1 MLELLRPQTQGL
13 LFESICRSGTESVD
27 SNHVQV
33 GVLYQQTRFSLTP
46 NLGVQDEREL
56 GQLFDRR
63 QTYPIG

>member
-1 MLELLRPQTQGL
+1 MLELLQPQTQALPFG
-13 LFESICRSGTESVD
+13 SRCQNGIESVD

-33 GVLYQQTRFSLTP
+33 GVLSQPTRFSLTP